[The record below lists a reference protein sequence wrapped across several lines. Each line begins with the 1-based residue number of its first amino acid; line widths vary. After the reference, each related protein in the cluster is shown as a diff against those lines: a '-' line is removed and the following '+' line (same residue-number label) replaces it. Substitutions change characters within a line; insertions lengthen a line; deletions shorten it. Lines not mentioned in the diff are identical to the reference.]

1 MSGTGRSRHADPRVL
16 IDDLTCWIVD
26 LNLAGLPCDPRIRD
40 AARSAVLGALRSGA
54 SAADAL
60 EAGKTVVG
68 RHLEQPC
75 S

>member
-1 MSGTGRSRHADPRVL
+1 MSRTGRSRHADPRVL

-26 LNLAGLPCDPRIRD
+26 LNLAGLRCEPRIRD
-40 AARSAVLGALRSGA
+40 AARSAVLGALRTGA

-60 EAGKTVVG
+60 EAGRSVVSQ
-68 RHLEQPC
+68 HLEQPC